1 MANVYLQDSTLTSI
15 GNAIRSKT
23 GETGLL
29 LPSQMPAAIQ
39 SITTGG
45 SGVTPVDIFIGG
57 GSKNLYQATSN
68 SNYIDIAKLGLT
80 AAQVRDL
87 TYMTSPYNSTAT
99 GNYIMEGSSIKYTGP
114 SYQCRWQIYPSLAS
128 VVKYPKEV
136 LTNIKRDC
144 ESSVTELFPAVIAV
158 KQSGSQFYCPHLNA
172 IQGEYDQG
180 IAVAGLCYNGKGILL
195 FVYDY
200 ENHKAYPATTTLIP
214 SKTYIYWR

>member
-29 LPSQMPAAIQ
+29 LPREMPAAIQ

-57 GSKNLYQATSN
+57 GPQNKYQATSK

-87 TYMTSPYNSTAT
+87 TCITSPYNSTAT

-158 KQSGSQFYCPHLNA
+158 KQSSSQFYCPHLNA
-172 IQGEYDQG
+172 VQGGYGQG
-180 IAVAGLCYNGKGILL
+180 IAVAGLCYDGKGIVL

-200 ENHKAYPATTTLIP
+200 ENHKAYQATTTLIP